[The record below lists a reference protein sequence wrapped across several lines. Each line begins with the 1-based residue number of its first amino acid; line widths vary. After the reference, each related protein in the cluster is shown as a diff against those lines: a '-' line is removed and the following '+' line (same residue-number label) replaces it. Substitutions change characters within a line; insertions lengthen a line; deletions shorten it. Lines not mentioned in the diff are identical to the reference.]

1 MNYKIQEVRQH
12 FADFLMRET
21 DEWLRDNWDDLHHHA
36 FNNDYYIIGTCAAR
50 DWLGDEAFN
59 AIQFI
64 KEYEEDNFGEV
75 FTDFS
80 DPEKVVNM
88 YVYILGEE
96 IVERWKHRRE
106 EAEAR
111 WA

>member
-12 FADFLMRET
+12 FVNFLLDNT
-21 DEWLRDNWDDLHHHA
+21 DDWLRENWEDLHHHA
-36 FNNDYYIIGTCAAR
+36 FNTDYYIIGTCAAR

-59 AIQFI
+59 AIECI
-64 KEYEEDNFGEV
+64 KEYEQDNFGEV
-75 FTDFS
+75 YTDFS

-96 IVERWKHRRE
+96 IVEHWKHRRE
-106 EAEAR
+106 EAEAKC
-111 WA
+111 A